1 MDRFYIHTPLISRK
15 RERQTFYFKLE
26 SLQPTG
32 SFKLRGMDHLVRSM
46 MDSGKSGIVSSS
58 GGNAGFCAAYIAR
71 ELGLKCTVV
80 LPENT
85 PRDVK
90 NKIQY
95 TGATII
101 LHGENWNAAD
111 EKARTI
117 AEEENLGYVHPF
129 QHPLLWE
136 GHATVIE
143 ECAGEMEE
151 PDAVVVAVGGGG
163 LLKGVAIGMEKVGWN
178 NATIVACETEG
189 AASYKAAVDA
199 DELVRLERVDTIA
212 SSLGALQVSP
222 DALAIAKER
231 KVINFL
237 CSDLEALNACT
248 QFAND
253 YRVLISPACGAAVA
267 STHHRNVLD
276 PFRHILVIV
285 CGGMEATLKNF
296 TRWQNEV
303 RD

>member
-1 MDRFYIHTPLISRK
+1 
-15 RERQTFYFKLE
+15 
-26 SLQPTG
+26 
-32 SFKLRGMDHLVRSM
+32 MDHLVRSLIEE
-46 MDSGKSGIVSSS
+46 GKSGIVSSS
-58 GGNAGFCAAYIAR
+58 GGNAGYCAAHIAR
-71 ELGLKCTVV
+71 ELDLKCKVV
-80 LPENT
+80 LPEAT

-111 EKARTI
+111 EKARAI

-136 GHATVIE
+136 GHSTMID
-143 ECAGEMEE
+143 ECAREMEE
-151 PDAVVVAVGGGG
+151 PDAVVLAVGGGG
-163 LLKGVAIGMEKVGWN
+163 LLKGVALGMERVGWN

-199 DELVRLERVDTIA
+199 DELVSLERIETIA

-222 DALAIAKER
+222 DALAVAKER
-231 KVINFL
+231 KVVNFL

-248 QFAND
+248 RFAND
-253 YRVLISPACGAAVA
+253 HRVLISPACGAALA
-267 STHHRNVLD
+267 SVHHRNVLD
-276 PFRHILVIV
+276 PFRNVLVIV
-285 CGGMEATLKNF
+285 CGGMEATLENF
-296 TRWQNEV
+296 ARWKEDV